1 MIFRVFSY
9 VVSVGLVGSAKA
21 FTPLSKTQIYHDNRH
36 FALSATVAPT
46 DTTGT
51 GAIDDASFGRLT
63 REHINE
69 LYSNNFVVIENFIDE
84 TLVQEMKEDVTTLRK
99 NNKFKI
105 ARIGKDSKTNTLN
118 TDIRVAE
125 TCFLG
130 RSKLQDMPNSGRDL
144 MYNIL
149 ETLRDDLSGNPL
161 LDTKSSSGELLR
173 ASPAL
178 DSSLSELL
186 YAYYPKG
193 GFYRRHVDAVSNS
206 ASVLRVYSLLLYLNS
221 NWKEIDGG
229 QLRIHLD
236 SGGDYLPEGETERF
250 IDINPK
256 GGTLVLFKSDQVPH
270 EVLDTEAE
278 RGAIVG
284 WFNRPVSSTDIN
296 ALASDDDKRRGAM
309 LVAAL
314 GLVSYGT
321 FLLFQ

>member
-1 MIFRVFSY
+1 
-9 VVSVGLVGSAKA
+9 
-21 FTPLSKTQIYHDNRH
+21 
-36 FALSATVAPT
+36 
-46 DTTGT
+46 
-51 GAIDDASFGRLT
+51 
-63 REHINE
+63 
-69 LYSNNFVVIENFIDE
+69 
-84 TLVQEMKEDVTTLRK
+84 
-99 NNKFKI
+99 
-105 ARIGKDSKTNTLN
+105 
-118 TDIRVAE
+118 
-125 TCFLG
+125 
-130 RSKLQDMPNSGRDL
+130 

-161 LDTKSSSGELLR
+161 LDNKSSSGELLR

-193 GFYRRHVDAVSNS
+193 GFYRRHVDAVPNS

-221 NWKEIDGG
+221 NWKQVDGG

-256 GGTLVLFKSDQVPH
+256 GGTLVIFKSDQVPH

-296 ALASDDDKRRGAM
+296 ALASDDDKMRGAM